1 MFHASQHCGFLAAGA
16 DGRKI
21 LVMAHSFGPPRKKP
35 RPRQDP
41 LTIAAADFK
50 TRCLQ
55 LMDRVRETGV
65 EYTITKH
72 GTPVARLVP
81 VNEPARPSFFGAGKG
96 SVLHYERPFDPI
108 DGAYDIDREA

>member
-1 MFHASQHCGFLAAGA
+1 MN
-16 DGRKI
+16 GRNI
-21 LVMAHSFGPPRKKP
+21 LVMSRSPGSARKKR
-35 RPRQDP
+35 RPPQDP

-50 TRCLQ
+50 TGCLQ

-81 VNEPARPSFFGAGKG
+81 VHEPLRPSFFGAGKG

-108 DGAYDIDREA
+108 EGTYDIDGEP

>member
-1 MFHASQHCGFLAAGA
+1 MYVWTAVEDS
-16 DGRKI
+16 RKI
-21 LVMAHSFGPPRKKP
+21 LVMTPSRGSARKKR
-35 RPRQDP
+35 RPSQDP

-50 TRCLQ
+50 TGCLQ

-81 VNEPARPSFFGAGKG
+81 VNEPLRQSFFGAGKG
-96 SVLHYERPFDPI
+96 SVLHYERPFDPV

>member
-1 MFHASQHCGFLAAGA
+1 MARSSGL
-16 DGRKI
+16 GRKKR
-21 LVMAHSFGPPRKKP
+21 PPP
-35 RPRQDP
+35 QDP

-50 TRCLQ
+50 TGCLR
-55 LMDRVRETGV
+55 LMDHVRETGV

-81 VNEPARPSFFGAGKG
+81 VSEPLRPSFFGAGKG

-108 DGAYDIDREA
+108 DGTYDIDREA